1 MGFTSAAEAKLD
13 ARIRPDIT
21 EMRSRTPYPKRR
33 LSVVPPAGTGA
44 AGGSATGGS
53 AAAGGSAA
61 RPSSTG
67 GGDDGQLEAVAAAA
81 GVIAGLA
88 PPGSAGT
95 GGVTG
100 ISAGMPGVPAQREQA
115 RTPIRLTR
123 RGRLVVGG
131 LLIVTVIAAAA
142 LLWLALANRAQASS
156 GAGRQG
162 SSHALAR
169 VVVQPGQTLWTI
181 ASQADP
187 YADPRAVIQEIIDEN
202 QLTGTSI
209 HPGQVLLV
217 PRG

>member
-44 AGGSATGGS
+44 AGGSAAEPAS
-53 AAAGGSAA
+53 
-61 RPSSTG
+61 RG

-81 GVIAGLA
+81 GVITGATR
-88 PPGSAGT
+88 PGSAST
-95 GGVTG
+95 GGVTAVR
-100 ISAGMPGVPAQREQA
+100 AGTPRIPAQREQA

-131 LLIVTVIAAAA
+131 LVIVTVIAAAA

-181 ASQADP
+181 ASKADP

-202 QLTGTSI
+202 QLAGTSI

>member
-33 LSVVPPAGTGA
+33 LSVVPTAGPGTPGGPGA
-44 AGGSATGGS
+44 AEPA
-53 AAAGGSAA
+53 
-61 RPSSTG
+61 STG
-67 GGDDGQLEAVAAAA
+67 GGDDGQLDAVATAA
-81 GVIAGLA
+81 GVITGAS

-95 GGVTG
+95 GGVTALR
-100 ISAGMPGVPAQREQA
+100 AGTPGTPVHRQQA

-156 GAGRQG
+156 GAGRPG

-169 VVVQPGQTLWTI
+169 VVVQPGQTLWSI
-181 ASQADP
+181 ASKADP
-187 YADPRAVIQEIIDEN
+187 YVDPRAVIQEIIDEN
-202 QLTGTSI
+202 QLAGTSI

>member
-1 MGFTSAAEAKLD
+1 MGLTSAAEAKLD

-33 LSVVPPAGTGA
+33 LSVVPPAG
-44 AGGSATGGS
+44 GS
-53 AAAGGSAA
+53 AAAEPA
-61 RPSSTG
+61 STG

-81 GVIAGLA
+81 GVITGASR
-88 PPGSAGT
+88 PESAGT
-95 GGVTG
+95 GGVTVLR
-100 ISAGMPGVPAQREQA
+100 AGTPRHPARHEQA

-131 LLIVTVIAAAA
+131 LVIVTVIAAAA
-142 LLWLALANRAQASS
+142 LLWVALANRAQASS

-162 SSHALAR
+162 SSHTLAR
-169 VVVQPGQTLWTI
+169 IVVQPGQTLWSI
-181 ASQADP
+181 ASKADP
-187 YADPRAVIQEIIDEN
+187 YADPRTVIQEIIDEN
-202 QLTGTSI
+202 QLAGTGI